1 LDAVASL
8 WLESW
13 QSTELAVAATDPVSF
28 FRDWLGRE
36 INHRWSIY
44 VETADSGLVGFLA
57 RYKNRIEQLFIAPK
71 MQITR

>member
-1 LDAVASL
+1 
-8 WLESW
+8 
-13 QSTELAVAATDPVSF
+13 VSF